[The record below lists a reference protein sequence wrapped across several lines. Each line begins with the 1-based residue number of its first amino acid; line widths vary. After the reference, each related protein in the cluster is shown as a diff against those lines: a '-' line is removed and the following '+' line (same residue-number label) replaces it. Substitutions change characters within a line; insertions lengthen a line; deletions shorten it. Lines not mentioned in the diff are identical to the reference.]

1 MARSG
6 DEGLEQRLDRW
17 VEAGRQLVDGVSG
30 ARPGSRRAR
39 TRLNPGELGRW
50 AQNKLE
56 WLLDDEG
63 DDDWREPWQASRRPE
78 ADLGLQ
84 TRPAG
89 GGRRRPLE
97 AISRREGSPSPGN
110 AAAPRTAAVK
120 RGDGSAGRGLDS
132 RPNPESPVSRVDD
145 DRVDADGAWPDDDS
159 FSVSRWQR
167 EVPQQPQRNQ
177 DAAAAAIPARPLPRS
192 TRRR

>member
-30 ARPGSRRAR
+30 ARPGSRRSR
-39 TRLNPGELGRW
+39 PRLNPGELGRW

-63 DDDWREPWQASRRPE
+63 DDDWREPWQAPPRRPE

-84 TRPAG
+84 TRPVG
-89 GGRRRPLE
+89 VGRRRPLE
-97 AISRREGSPSPGN
+97 AISRR
-110 AAAPRTAAVK
+110 
-120 RGDGSAGRGLDS
+120 DGSAGRS
-132 RPNPESPVSRVDD
+132 MVPRARPGPASPDNRLADNRLADNGVDD
-145 DRVDADGAWPDDDS
+145 DGAWPDDDS

-167 EVPQQPQRNQ
+167 EAPQQPQADR
-177 DAAAAAIPARPLPRS
+177 DPAAAAIPARPLPRS

>member
-30 ARPGSRRAR
+30 ARPGSRRSR
-39 TRLNPGELGRW
+39 PRLNPGELGRW

-63 DDDWREPWQASRRPE
+63 DDDWREPWQASPRRPE

-84 TRPAG
+84 TRPMG
-89 GGRRRPLE
+89 VGRRRPLE
-97 AISRREGSPSPGN
+97 AISRR
-110 AAAPRTAAVK
+110 
-120 RGDGSAGRGLDS
+120 DGSAGRS
-132 RPNPESPVSRVDD
+132 MVPRPGPASPDKRIDD
-145 DRVDADGAWPDDDS
+145 DGAWPDDES

-167 EVPQQPQRNQ
+167 ESPQPPQGDR
-177 DAAAAAIPARPLPRS
+177 DPAAAAIPVRPLPRS

>member
-30 ARPGSRRAR
+30 ARPGSRRPR
-39 TRLNPGELGRW
+39 SRLNPGELGRW

-56 WLLDDEG
+56 WLLEDEG
-63 DDDWREPWQASRRPE
+63 DDDWREPWQAPPRRPE

-84 TRPAG
+84 TRPVG
-89 GGRRRPLE
+89 VGRRRPLE
-97 AISRREGSPSPGN
+97 AISRR
-110 AAAPRTAAVK
+110 
-120 RGDGSAGRGLDS
+120 DGSAGRSMVPGS
-132 RPNPESPVSRVDD
+132 GPASPDKRLADNRIDDNRVDD
-145 DRVDADGAWPDDDS
+145 NRVDDNRVDDDGAWPDDDS

-167 EVPQQPQRNQ
+167 EAPEPAQGDRDP
-177 DAAAAAIPARPLPRS
+177 AAPVIPARPLPRS

>member
-30 ARPGSRRAR
+30 ARPGSRRGR
-39 TRLNPGELGRW
+39 SRLNPGELGRW

-56 WLLDDEG
+56 WLLDDEA
-63 DDDWREPWQASRRPE
+63 DDDWREPWQARRPE

-84 TRPAG
+84 TRPVS
-89 GGRRRPLE
+89 RRRPLE
-97 AISRREGSPSPGN
+97 AISRRDGT
-110 AAAPRTAAVK
+110 PRPDPLVN
-120 RGDGSAGRGLDS
+120 RGD
-132 RPNPESPVSRVDD
+132 DD
-145 DRVDADGAWPDDDS
+145 AAWPDDDS

-167 EVPQQPQRNQ
+167 EAPPQPQRRQ
-177 DAAAAAIPARPLPRS
+177 DAGASALPVRPLPRS

>member
-30 ARPGSRRAR
+30 ARPGSRRPR
-39 TRLNPGELGRW
+39 SRLNPGELGRW
-50 AQNKLE
+50 AQNKLD
-56 WLLDDEG
+56 WLLEDEG
-63 DDDWREPWQASRRPE
+63 DDDWREPWQAPPRRPE

-84 TRPAG
+84 TRPVG
-89 GGRRRPLE
+89 VGRRRPLE
-97 AISRREGSPSPGN
+97 AISRR
-110 AAAPRTAAVK
+110 
-120 RGDGSAGRGLDS
+120 DGSAGRSMVPGSGPALPDK
-132 RPNPESPVSRVDD
+132 RLADNRIDDNRVDD
-145 DRVDADGAWPDDDS
+145 NRVDDDGAWPDDDS

-167 EVPQQPQRNQ
+167 
-177 DAAAAAIPARPLPRS
+177 DAPEPAQGDRDPAAPVIPARPLPRS

>member
-30 ARPGSRRAR
+30 ARPGSRRGR
-39 TRLNPGELGRW
+39 SRLNPGELGRW

-56 WLLDDEG
+56 WLLDDEA
-63 DDDWREPWQASRRPE
+63 DDDWREPWQARRPQ

-84 TRPAG
+84 TRPLA
-89 GGRRRPLE
+89 RRRPLE
-97 AISRREGSPSPGN
+97 AISRRDGTPRPDSSPG
-110 AAAPRTAAVK
+110 R
-120 RGDGSAGRGLDS
+120 DGFPGRGLDRQPGPGS
-132 RPNPESPVSRVDD
+132 AAEPGPQPGPEPLVNRGDD
-145 DRVDADGAWPDDDS
+145 DAAWPDDDS

-167 EVPQQPQRNQ
+167 EAPPQPQRRQ
-177 DAAAAAIPARPLPRS
+177 DADASAWPVRPLPRS